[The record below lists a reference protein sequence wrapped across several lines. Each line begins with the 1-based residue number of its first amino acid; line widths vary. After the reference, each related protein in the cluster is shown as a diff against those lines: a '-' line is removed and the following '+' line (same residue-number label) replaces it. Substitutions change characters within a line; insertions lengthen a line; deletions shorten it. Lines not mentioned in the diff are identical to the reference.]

1 MDSENILKINV
12 WYDFTFKFIYNPKN
26 YNYDNPNNPP
36 NYAFTHVNNFTSFLD
51 LVHACLFF

>member
-1 MDSENILKINV
+1 MKILKNLMFDMILH
-12 WYDFTFKFIYNPKN
+12 FKFIYIPKN
-26 YNYDNPNNPP
+26 YKYDNPNSPP